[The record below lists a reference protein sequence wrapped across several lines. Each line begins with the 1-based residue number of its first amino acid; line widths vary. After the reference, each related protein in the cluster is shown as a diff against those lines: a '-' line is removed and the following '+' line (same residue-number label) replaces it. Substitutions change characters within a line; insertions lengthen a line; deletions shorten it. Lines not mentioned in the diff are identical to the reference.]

1 MKDLITN
8 LRTEIFF
15 YLNHFEIYDYIAI
28 SLVLAT
34 FLVLLILA
42 AMTVLKHEII
52 GTFLFLLAVGF
63 LFFGLFFAY
72 KIVDSS
78 TRTRQIS
85 INELKQLQYSDV
97 FIVDLNLTNLSKRD
111 FNFCRVNVKFHKNG
125 KNALREFLNSLK
137 PFKNRMSEL
146 NTTIAPHQ
154 SHNIKMVIK
163 DFRPSDFNV
172 VVNSE
177 CF

>member
-42 AMTVLKHEII
+42 TMTVLKHEII
-52 GTFLFLLAVGF
+52 GTFLFLLATGF

-72 KIVDSS
+72 KIVDM
-78 TRTRQIS
+78 
-85 INELKQLQYSDV
+85 
-97 FIVDLNLTNLSKRD
+97 
-111 FNFCRVNVKFHKNG
+111 
-125 KNALREFLNSLK
+125 FL
-137 PFKNRMSEL
+137 
-146 NTTIAPHQ
+146 
-154 SHNIKMVIK
+154 
-163 DFRPSDFNV
+163 
-172 VVNSE
+172 
-177 CF
+177 

>member
-1 MKDLITN
+1 MKDLIAN

-34 FLVLLILA
+34 FLMLLILA

-52 GTFLFLLAVGF
+52 GTFLFLIAVGF
-63 LFFGLFFAY
+63 LFFGLFYAY
-72 KIVDSS
+72 KIVDDN
-78 TRTRQIS
+78 TRKREIV
-85 INELKQLQYSDV
+85 INELRQLQYSNT
-97 FIVDLNLTNLSKRD
+97 FIVDLNLTNLSKRN
-111 FNFCRVNVKFHKNG
+111 FNFCRVNVKFHKTD
-125 KNALREFLNSLK
+125 KNALKNFINSK
-137 PFKNRMSEL
+137 RPFKNRMSEL
-146 NTTIAPHQ
+146 NTTIAPLQ

-172 VVNSE
+172 AVNSE